1 MFQLKYIH
9 EYFISGIPE
18 VDELL
23 VNLTIK
29 EKKQERFL
37 KCRMGI
43 IKKMMLDST
52 FNQIRLL
59 KGFPLSSKRR

>member
-1 MFQLKYIH
+1 M
-9 EYFISGIPE
+9 
-18 VDELL
+18 
-23 VNLTIK
+23 IK

-37 KCRMGI
+37 KCHMGI
-43 IKKMMLDST
+43 VKKMMLDST